1 MMETT
6 TALSWDNPTLQVI
19 RSHRS
24 IRRYKP
30 DPLPREMIEA
40 IVAAAQRSSTSSNL
54 QTYSVVAVTDDAK
67 RARLAELCG
76 GQAHIREAPVFL
88 AFCADLARLER
99 VCQLRGYR
107 LQSAYLENFLIAAV
121 DAAIVLQTAV
131 LAAESLGLGAC
142 MIGAIRNNPREVIE
156 LLELPRLVFP
166 LVGLTLGWP
175 AEDPALKPRLPLRA
189 VLHWERYDTTHLDE
203 DLRAYDREMA
213 ATGIYAG
220 RQVPVPGKP
229 GEMEDYGWLEH
240 SARRASAIDLQAVR
254 AHLRAILEEQGF
266 GLK

>member
-1 MMETT
+1 MGERLTV
-6 TALSWDNPTLQVI
+6 SFDNPTLQVI

-30 DPLPREMIEA
+30 DPLPREMIET

-54 QTYSVVAVTDDAK
+54 QTYSVVAVTDAEK
-67 RARLAELCG
+67 RARLCELCG
-76 GQAHIREAPVFL
+76 NQEHIREAPVFL
-88 AFCADLARLER
+88 TFCADLARLER
-99 VCQLRGYR
+99 VCQLRGYE
-107 LQSAYLENFLIAAV
+107 LQSGHLEIFLIAAV

-175 AEDPALKPRLPLRA
+175 AEEPILKPRLPLRA
-189 VLHWERYDTTHLDE
+189 ILHWERYDTTHLDE
-203 DLRAYDREMA
+203 DLLAYDREMI

-229 GEMEDYGWLEH
+229 EEMEDYGWLEH
-240 SARRASAIDLQAVR
+240 SARRASSTDPR
-254 AHLRAILEEQGF
+254 ALRVGLRSVIEEQGF
-266 GLK
+266 GLR

>member
-131 LAAESLGLGAC
+131 LAGRGPGPEAPAAAAGRAALGA
-142 MIGAIRNNPREVIE
+142 V
-156 LLELPRLVFP
+156 
-166 LVGLTLGWP
+166 
-175 AEDPALKPRLPLRA
+175 
-189 VLHWERYDTTHLDE
+189 
-203 DLRAYDREMA
+203 
-213 ATGIYAG
+213 
-220 RQVPVPGKP
+220 
-229 GEMEDYGWLEH
+229 
-240 SARRASAIDLQAVR
+240 
-254 AHLRAILEEQGF
+254 
-266 GLK
+266 